1 MAECKEHLQR
11 TIFHIDLDAFFV
23 TVEQVLDPSLAGK
36 PVIVGGR
43 PGSRGVVASASYEA
57 RAFGVHAAM
66 PLMRARV
73 ICPEAVFLTGHY
85 SKYREYS
92 DVFMSILSDYSP
104 VIESGGLDEAY
115 LDVTGCENFGSWQTL
130 AVKIKQRVKQ
140 ESGLIASVGI
150 APCKVVAKVA
160 SDLSKPDGLIE
171 ILSGQERR
179 FLSPLAVSKLPGVG
193 KKTAA
198 VLRSMGIV
206 TIGQL
211 ADMPGRLFLDRFGE
225 GMLWLQQHAR
235 GIDDSPVEARGEAK
249 SISREITFEKDTSD
263 TRLLTA
269 TLRYFAEKL
278 GAELRES
285 EKQAR
290 TIGLKLRYADFDT
303 VNRQLSSRLPTDMDD
318 DIFQSGVHL
327 LETALAR
334 KGRPVRLIGLE
345 VSNLVA
351 GEKQLSL
358 FNAVTKKKEKVDR
371 AVDLIRN
378 KYGFDAIHTGY
389 AIELRQNHLDG
400 KKE

>member
-57 RAFGVHAAM
+57 RAFGVRAAM

-73 ICPEAVFLTGHY
+73 LCPEAVFLTGHY

>member
-73 ICPEAVFLTGHY
+73 LCPEAVFLTGHY

-115 LDVTGCENFGSWQTL
+115 LDVTGCENFGSWQAL

-193 KKTAA
+193 EKTAT

>member
-1 MAECKEHLQR
+1 
-11 TIFHIDLDAFFV
+11 
-23 TVEQVLDPSLAGK
+23 
-36 PVIVGGR
+36 
-43 PGSRGVVASASYEA
+43 
-57 RAFGVHAAM
+57 
-66 PLMRARV
+66 
-73 ICPEAVFLTGHY
+73 
-85 SKYREYS
+85 
-92 DVFMSILSDYSP
+92 
-104 VIESGGLDEAY
+104 
-115 LDVTGCENFGSWQTL
+115 
-130 AVKIKQRVKQ
+130 
-140 ESGLIASVGI
+140 
-150 APCKVVAKVA
+150 VAKVA

-193 KKTAA
+193 KKTAT

>member
-1 MAECKEHLQR
+1 MAECKEQLHR
-11 TIFHIDLDAFFV
+11 TIFHVDLDAFFV
-23 TVEQVLDPSLAGK
+23 TVEQVLNPSLAGK

-57 RAFGVHAAM
+57 RAFGIHAAM
-66 PLMRARV
+66 PLMRVRV
-73 ICPEAVFLTGHY
+73 LCPEAVFITGHY

-92 DVFMSILSDYSP
+92 DVFMSILSDYSS

-115 LDVTGCENFGSWQTL
+115 LDVTGCENFGSWQAL
-130 AVKIKQRVKQ
+130 AVRIKQRVKQ

-179 FLSPLAVSKLPGVG
+179 FLSPLVVSKLPGVG

-198 VLRSMGIV
+198 ILRSMGIV

-345 VSNLVA
+345 VSNPVA

>member
-115 LDVTGCENFGSWQTL
+115 LDVTGCENFGSGQAL

-206 TIGQL
+206 TISQL

>member
-115 LDVTGCENFGSWQTL
+115 LDVTGCENFGSWQAL

-193 KKTAA
+193 EKTAT